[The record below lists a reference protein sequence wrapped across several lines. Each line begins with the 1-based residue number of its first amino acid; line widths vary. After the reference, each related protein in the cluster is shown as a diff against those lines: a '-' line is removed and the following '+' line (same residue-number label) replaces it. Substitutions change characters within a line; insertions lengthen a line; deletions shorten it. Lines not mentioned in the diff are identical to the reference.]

1 MKNTTVEIS
10 KAVDSIFPVLPCSLS
25 EESVQKI
32 FDRLPELVRGKKS
45 IGRRN
50 SQTTSTLQTLN
61 MISDGP
67 FRQMKQ
73 CLSQIGNKRDA
84 LTECYFT
91 IEKKKLAIK
100 EWEEVDSEMSRLLI
114 NEAQS
119 QIASTAEGAE
129 QSLKEMGMYQ
139 DLYDKIRSE
148 NNIPEDWDE
157 VDFEEAEISNHL
169 HLCFRQ
175 VVQDVIVGGRV
186 SKGVAEYL
194 EQYGV
199 NPVVGNY
206 LTVQWVNKMQEECE
220 TGKYPSVKEMHKF
233 LDEMAETFKDEHKHC
248 LSRMGVDKIV
258 SADYIYR
265 EGEKKN
271 E

>member
-1 MKNTTVEIS
+1 MTELVKVENVVNTLFKGMPI
-10 KAVDSIFPVLPCSLS
+10 LS
-25 EESVQKI
+25 EQAVQKI
-32 FDRLPELVRGKKS
+32 YDRLPELTRAKAS

-50 SQTTSTLQTLN
+50 SQTTSALQTLN

-84 LTECYFT
+84 LIQAHFSV
-91 IEKKKLAIK
+91 EKLRVKINMWDGLAT
-100 EWEEVDSEMSRLLI
+100 EMSDI
-114 NEAQS
+114 QAAEARS
-119 QIASTAEGAE
+119 QIMQTQEGAE
-129 QSLKEMGMYQ
+129 QALKEMGMYQ
-139 DLYDKIRSE
+139 DLYDKIRKE

-157 VDFEEAEISNHL
+157 EDFEDAEVSNHL
-169 HLCFRQ
+169 HLAFRQ
-175 VVQDVIVGGRV
+175 AVQDVIVHGNI
-186 SKGVAEYL
+186 SKGIAEYL

-199 NPVVGNY
+199 NPVTGNR
-206 LTVQWVNKMQEECE
+206 LVQDWVDKMNKEIDKC
-220 TGKYPSVKEMHKF
+220 KHPSVKEMHKF

>member
-1 MKNTTVEIS
+1 MSQIVKTED
-10 KAVDSIFPVLPCSLS
+10 AVLELFSGSNSFLTHEKL
-25 EESVQKI
+25 QKI
-32 FDRLPELVRGKKS
+32 YERLPELSRAKASV
-45 IGRRN
+45 GRRN
-50 SQTTSTLQTLN
+50 SQTTSILQTLN

-84 LTECYFT
+84 LLEANFDVQ
-91 IEKKKLAIK
+91 KLKIKIK
-100 EWEEVDSEMSRLLI
+100 EWAELDTDLSAVESA
-114 NEAQS
+114 EANS
-119 QIASTAEGAE
+119 KIMRIREGAE
-129 QSLKEMGMYQ
+129 QALKEMGMYQ

-157 VDFEEAEISNHL
+157 ADFEEAEVSNHL
-169 HLCFRQ
+169 HLAFRQ
-175 VVQDVIVGGRV
+175 AVQDVVVGGNI
-186 SKGVAEYL
+186 SKGICEYL

-199 NPVVGNY
+199 NPVTGNH
-206 LTVQWVNKMQEECE
+206 LVRGWVMSIQKECE
-220 TGKYPSVKEMHKF
+220 AGKFPAVTSMHRF
-233 LDEMAETFKDEHKHC
+233 LDDMAETFKDEHKHC

-265 EGEKKN
+265 EGEKKS